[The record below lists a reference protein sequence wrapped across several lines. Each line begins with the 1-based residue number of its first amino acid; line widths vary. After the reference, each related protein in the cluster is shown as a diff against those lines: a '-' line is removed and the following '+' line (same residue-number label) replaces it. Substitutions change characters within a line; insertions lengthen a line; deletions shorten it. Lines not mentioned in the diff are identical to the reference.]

1 MKSIEEQMKE
11 ISRRKKRYEN
21 VRKNRVLAITGAGLL
36 VSLIAVI
43 SVAPGIEVIYEQ
55 SKINVLGSTIL
66 DAKTG
71 GYVLAAL
78 IGFTLGILVVMICRQ
93 YRENRSDQNEDTEED

>member
-21 VRKNRVLAITGAGLL
+21 ARKGRVLAVTGSGLL
-36 VSLIAVI
+36 LSLIAVI
-43 SVAPGIEVIYEQ
+43 LTAPGTEAVFER
-55 SKINVLGSTIL
+55 SKTTVLGSTIL
-66 DAKTG
+66 GAKTG

-78 IGFTLGILVVMICRQ
+78 IAFTLGVFVTLICRQ
-93 YRENRSDQNEDTEED
+93 YHENNKDRNKEDKDD

>member
-1 MKSIEEQMKE
+1 MRSIEEQMKE

-21 VRKNRVLAITGAGLL
+21 GVKNRLLVMTGAGLL
-36 VSLIAVI
+36 MSLIAVVSI
-43 SVAPGIEVIYEQ
+43 APGANAVYEQ
-55 SKINVLGSTIL
+55 STTTVLGSTIL

-78 IGFTLGILVVMICRQ
+78 IGFALGVIVTLFCRQ
-93 YRENRSDQNEDTEED
+93 YHKNSSDRNQDAQ

>member
-21 VRKNRVLAITGAGLL
+21 GVKNRVLVMTGAGLL
-36 VSLIAVI
+36 MSLIAVVSI
-43 SVAPGIEVIYEQ
+43 APGANAVYEQ
-55 SKINVLGSTIL
+55 SKTTVLGSTIL

-78 IGFTLGILVVMICRQ
+78 IGFALGVIVTLFCRQ
-93 YRENRSDQNEDTEED
+93 YRKNSSDRNQDAQ

>member
-11 ISRRKKRYEN
+11 ISRRKERLEN
-21 VRKNRVLAITGAGLL
+21 ARKTRVFAITGSGLL

-43 SVAPGIEVIYEQ
+43 AVAPGIEVIYEQ
-55 SKINVLGSTIL
+55 SKKTVLGSTIL

-71 GYVLAAL
+71 SYVLAAL
-78 IGFTLGILVVMICRQ
+78 IAFTLGVLVTLFCRQ
-93 YRENRSDQNEDTEED
+93 YRQNKTDRNTKK